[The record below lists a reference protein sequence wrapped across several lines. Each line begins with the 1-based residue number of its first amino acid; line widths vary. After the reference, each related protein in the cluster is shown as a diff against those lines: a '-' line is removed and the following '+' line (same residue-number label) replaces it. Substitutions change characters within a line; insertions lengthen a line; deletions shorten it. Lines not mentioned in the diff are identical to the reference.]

1 MNDVTLIIP
10 SYNYG
15 NYIEDAIDSVLEQT
29 EQPERIFVIDDCS
42 TDSTRRVLQRYSNKI
57 ELIYND
63 KNLGIVENFRKA
75 VNICRTEFI
84 AFVGADNIAKRNFVY
99 ELRRA
104 LARNQRAAV
113 AYFDME
119 IFGPKAEQLAAKV
132 GATYISDSDPKRFY
146 WSFPDPTPE
155 ALARLETDNFMNGSS
170 MFRRSAYEAVG
181 GYRQTLGPEDAD
193 LFLRMVRHGY
203 EVVRVPE
210 ALIMYRQHSLGQA
223 NTALLTQKIIEDQK
237 QALEAAW
244 AENEHLRKWAA
255 SLHEALVDANNW
267 ARHLELQLQDSEK
280 SGNN

>member
-1 MNDVTLIIP
+1 
-10 SYNYG
+10 
-15 NYIEDAIDSVLEQT
+15 
-29 EQPERIFVIDDCS
+29 
-42 TDSTRRVLQRYSNKI
+42 
-57 ELIYND
+57 
-63 KNLGIVENFRKA
+63 
-75 VNICRTEFI
+75 
-84 AFVGADNIAKRNFVY
+84 
-99 ELRRA
+99 
-104 LARNQRAAV
+104 
-113 AYFDME
+113 
-119 IFGPKAEQLAAKV
+119 
-132 GATYISDSDPKRFY
+132 
-146 WSFPDPTPE
+146 
-155 ALARLETDNFMNGSS
+155 MNGSS